1 MDSLGG
7 FKPNPALHIM
17 DEHPGMGAI
26 SFSPARVEAEGRS
39 LSPVVSGSS
48 GSWEEAVAARAFESD
63 FILSHPAGRDEDGR
77 SLAKVLARLGWP
89 ADSNLALRRLE
100 RKLEAALEML
110 EGRAAWPEKGN

>member
-48 GSWEEAVAARAFESD
+48 GSWEEAVGGATEKLADHLVRRYHARKCDETTEQA
-63 FILSHPAGRDEDGR
+63 RD
-77 SLAKVLARLGWP
+77 LVTVVL
-89 ADSNLALRRLE
+89 
-100 RKLEAALEML
+100 
-110 EGRAAWPEKGN
+110 RAAWPEGERDG